1 VEFRFV
7 TRAADAID
15 RDWVRRSLS
24 GPISAVHPTFNRD
37 GSLDFDGLRTE
48 IDHNIAAG
56 SGVQLLTWGDS
67 LHSLLTD
74 AEVADVLRVVID
86 QTRRRAMV
94 VAADRQWWTGK
105 EIEFADF
112 AREAGADVLMVL
124 PPAWGGSVTHDSLVA
139 HYRAVSEHIPTMLV
153 TALFYPNQALGLRV
167 IATLADTVPNIVAV
181 KDDVVGDFARRMALI
196 VHDRWAVLS
205 GGQKQN
211 HLDLHPYGCDGYM
224 STYLHFRPDIPH
236 AYWRTIEANDLR
248 AAAAIVKAYDLP
260 WFDLAT
266 ALDGS
271 FDAMFHASQEVFG
284 IAGRW
289 RRLPYHSAT
298 DAEVEQV
305 RAMYG
310 ALPRLEDVVPH
321 YSTGAAPVPAGRP

>member
-1 VEFRFV
+1 M
-7 TRAADAID
+7 TRPADAID

-24 GPISAVHPTFNRD
+24 GPISAVHPTFHRD
-37 GSLDFDGLRTE
+37 GLLDFDGLRAE
-48 IDHNIAAG
+48 IDHNLAAG
-56 SGVQLLTWGDS
+56 SGVMLLTYGDS

-74 AEVADVLRVVID
+74 AEVADVLQVVAEH
-86 QTRRRAMV
+86 TRRRAMV

-124 PPAWGGSVTHDSLVA
+124 PPLWAGSVTHDSLVA
-139 HYRAVSEHIPTMLV
+139 HYRAVSEHIPVMPV
-153 TALFYPNQALGLRV
+153 TALFSANQALGLHV
-167 IATLADTVPNIVAV
+167 IRTLADTVPNVVAI
-181 KDDVVGDFARRMALI
+181 KDDVVGEFARKMALI

-224 STYLHFRPDIPH
+224 STYLHFMPEVPH
-236 AYWRTIEANDLR
+236 AYWRTIEASDLA
-248 AAAAIVKAYDLP
+248 AAAAIIEAYDQP
-260 WFDLAT
+260 WFDLAF

-271 FDAMFHASQEVFG
+271 FDALFHASQEVFG

-289 RRLPYHSAT
+289 RRPPYHSLT
-298 DAEVEQV
+298 DAEMERV
-305 RAMYG
+305 RALYAG
-310 ALPRLEDVVPH
+310 LPRLEAVVPK
-321 YSTGAAPVPAGRP
+321 YAAGAAPPPADRP